1 MLIEIQH
8 IQECQNFCTYQ
19 NKLIERVEFM
29 VMLPLTPILIML
41 STFIGTSKMSS
52 DRKTQFFIFIIIVLI
67 LVILFGIILG

>member
-1 MLIEIQH
+1 
-8 IQECQNFCTYQ
+8 
-19 NKLIERVEFM
+19 M

-52 DRKTQFFIFIIIVLI
+52 DRKTQFFIFIVIVLV